1 MKPLVREAEAHAENS
16 GATSRLTKEAWL
28 VMSTNQSRDWLVI
41 SVLAQAG
48 DVVTA
53 TAVFDIL
60 HLCVFQGAIAQAHST
75 KTADKSDATTGK
87 RTQNN
92 VTVE

>member
-1 MKPLVREAEAHAENS
+1 M
-16 GATSRLTKEAWL
+16 
-28 VMSTNQSRDWLVI
+28 
-41 SVLAQAG
+41 
-48 DVVTA
+48 VTA

-87 RTQNN
+87 RTRNN

>member
-1 MKPLVREAEAHAENS
+1 M
-16 GATSRLTKEAWL
+16 
-28 VMSTNQSRDWLVI
+28 

-48 DVVTA
+48 EVVTA
-53 TAVFDIL
+53 KAVFDIL
-60 HLCVFQGAIAQAHST
+60 HLGVFQGAIAQAHST
-75 KTADKSDATTGK
+75 KTADKSDATIGK